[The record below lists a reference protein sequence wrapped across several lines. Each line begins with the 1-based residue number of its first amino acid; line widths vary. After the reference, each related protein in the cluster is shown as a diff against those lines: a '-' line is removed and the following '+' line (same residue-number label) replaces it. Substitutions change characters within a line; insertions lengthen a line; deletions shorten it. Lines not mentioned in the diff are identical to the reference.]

1 MIDVEEF
8 AKDFFQEILNEADA
22 IGQFTEAVFFDK
34 FCAFLVD
41 AGELDTAD
49 RAHHRGPPNSGI
61 RVDGYGGD
69 PLDSS
74 GTLSLII
81 ADFNQSNEVDRLV
94 QTEMNAIFQRLYKF
108 LQSARDAN
116 WRNSLEETSPAF
128 GLADMISERW
138 SGITRIRMILIS
150 NRELS
155 DRVDGRQA
163 DQIDDRDVTYNV
175 WDLKRLHRFV
185 TAGQGREEIEI
196 DLKKDFGGVLPL
208 LPAHLSTGEY
218 EAYLAVVPG
227 RMLGSI
233 YDRWGTRLLE
243 QNVRVFLQARGNVNK
258 GIRNTL
264 ESDPSMFFAYNN
276 GITAT
281 AEAVITE
288 ERNRQLVATGLRNFQ
303 IVNGGQTTA
312 SIHTAMRNKA
322 DLSNVFVQ
330 MKLSVVEPQK
340 TEDVVPKISE
350 YANSQNRVSAADFFS
365 NHPFHVRM
373 EGFSR
378 RLYAPSSE
386 GTFRETRWFYE
397 RARGQFNDARSKLT
411 PAQRKKFDLENPRS
425 QLFTKTDLAK
435 FINVW
440 ELKPDKVSQGA
451 QKNFADFAQSIG
463 QAWKKNENDFNESFF
478 KEIVAKAIIFRS
490 TEKIVSAQTWYE
502 GGYRANIVAYAIAK
516 LAHDVAHK
524 KHAVD
529 FRKIWG
535 EQSVP
540 KGMEQALAHVAKA
553 AHDVLTDTPAGIRN
567 VTEWAKKQA
576 CWHRVMK
583 LDIEWPRELVEGLV
597 SSEEHKGRKREDRKD
612 QRLLNGIEAQTA
624 VFNAGGPF
632 WKQTLDWGKNR
643 TLLSEREAGLLTTA
657 SRIPAKVPTERQA
670 QAIIEIF
677 SKLKQEGL
685 QTELP

>member
-1 MIDVEEF
+1 MINTEEF

-22 IGQFTEAVFFDK
+22 LGQFAETIFFDK

-49 RAHHRGPPNSGI
+49 RADYRGPPNSGI

-74 GTLSLII
+74 GTLSLVI
-81 ADFNQSNEVDRLV
+81 ADFNQSNEVGRLV
-94 QTEMNAIFQRLYKF
+94 QTEMNAIFQRLHKF
-108 LQSARDAN
+108 LQLARDAR

-128 GLADMISERW
+128 GLADLISERW
-138 SGITRIRMILIS
+138 SSITRIRMILIS

-155 DRVDGRQA
+155 DRVDGRKA

-175 WDLKRLHRFV
+175 WDLKRLHRFA
-185 TAGQGREEIEI
+185 TAGLGREEIEI
-196 DLKKDFGGVLPL
+196 DLKRDFGGVLPL

-227 RMLGSI
+227 QMLGSI

-264 ESDPSMFFAYNN
+264 ESDPTMFFAYNN

-288 ERNRQLVATGLRNFQ
+288 ERNRQLVATGLKNFQ

-312 SIHTAMRNKA
+312 SIHMAMRNKA
-322 DLSNVFVQ
+322 DLSKVFVQ
-330 MKLSVVEPQK
+330 MKLSVVEPEK

-378 RLYAPSSE
+378 RLYAPSSD

-411 PAQRKKFDLENPRS
+411 LAQRKKFDLENPRT

-451 QKNFADFAQSIG
+451 QKNFADFAQAIG
-463 QAWKKNENDFNESFF
+463 QAWKKNEKDFNESFF
-478 KEIVAKAIIFRS
+478 KEIVAKAIVFRS
-490 TEKIVSAQTWYE
+490 TEKIVSAQPWYE

-516 LAHDVAHK
+516 MAHDVAQK
-524 KHAVD
+524 KRAVD
-529 FRKIWG
+529 FRSIWSK
-535 EQSVP
+535 QSVP
-540 KGMEQALAHVAKA
+540 LGMEKALAHAAKA

-583 LDIEWPRELVEGLV
+583 LDIKWPQELIDELVSL
-597 SSEEHKGRKREDRKD
+597 EEHKGRKREDRKD
-612 QRLLNGIEAQTA
+612 QKLLNGIEAQTA

-632 WKQTLDWGKNR
+632 WKQTLDWGTSR

-657 SRIPAKVPTERQA
+657 SRIPAKLPTERQA

-677 SKLKQEGL
+677 SKLQQEGL
-685 QTELP
+685 QSELP